1 VSLYDKEY
9 APLSKKG
16 KPASKPAF
24 EANAI
29 MLVIMEIMCY
39 PSAKSSH
46 APRAV

>member
-16 KPASKPAF
+16 KPAF

-29 MLVIMEIMCY
+29 TLVIMAIMCY